1 MRCGLR
7 NQTERSHTNMK
18 KKEPGIAP
26 CKVIKPVLDSGF
38 YGVDSRFKVA
48 YCGFLVSGT
57 CIQDSK
63 AQDSGFHKQAFHSLE
78 SGFPYMG
85 RLHGSLDLGS

>member
-1 MRCGLR
+1 M
-7 NQTERSHTNMK
+7 
-18 KKEPGIAP
+18 
-26 CKVIKPVLDSGF
+26 IKPVLDSGF
-38 YGVDSRFKVA
+38 YGVDSRFQVV

-57 CIQDSK
+57 WTQDYK
-63 AQDSGFHKQAFHSLE
+63 AQDSGFHKQRISQTLE